1 MSLGYEHKK
10 TFNEIN
16 ITPLTDIFLVLL
28 IIMMVVA
35 PMMQQLRGDIT
46 PPEINSGSSIE
57 PGKVTVEVTQE
68 GDFYVMGE
76 PTTESELTSKLSSYI
91 DQVEEKN
98 VVIRADKTTRSGVVM
113 KILEAARDAE
123 YEKVTVAGES
133 LSSDRQ
139 QELESGSSAGLN
151 VLEN

>member
-1 MSLGYEHKK
+1 
-10 TFNEIN
+10 
-16 ITPLTDIFLVLL
+16 
-28 IIMMVVA
+28 MVVA
-35 PMMQQLRGDIT
+35 PMMQQLRGDIK
-46 PPEINSGSSIE
+46 PPEIASGSSID

-68 GDFYVMGE
+68 GDFFVMGE
-76 PTTESELTSKLSSYI
+76 PTAESELTGKLSSYI

-133 LSSDRQ
+133 LSTDRQ
-139 QELESGSSAGLN
+139 QELQSSGSAGLN
-151 VLEN
+151 VLDH